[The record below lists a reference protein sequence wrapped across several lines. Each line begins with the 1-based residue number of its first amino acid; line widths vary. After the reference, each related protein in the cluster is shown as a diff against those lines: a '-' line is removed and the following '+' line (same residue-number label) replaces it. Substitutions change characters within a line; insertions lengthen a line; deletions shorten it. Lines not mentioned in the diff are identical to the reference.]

1 MEMAAYLRVI
11 VSLTLVVGLMMAVLW
26 ALRRF
31 NIGGMV
37 ARPGARRRVAVV
49 ETMAVDSRRRLLLVR
64 RDGVEHL
71 LMIGGTH
78 DLVIEGGITPPGGT
92 PDSDNESGIAP
103 PGEAPMAP
111 AQGEEKAE

>member
-1 MEMAAYLRVI
+1 MEATTYLRFI
-11 VSLTLVVGLMMAVLW
+11 ASLVLVLGLMVAVLW

-37 ARPGARRRVAVV
+37 ARPGARRRLAVV

-71 LMIGGTH
+71 VLIGGPQ
-78 DLVIEGGITPPGGT
+78 DLVVERGIVPSVDVGAADMGPA
-92 PDSDNESGIAP
+92 DSGKEK
-103 PGEAPMAP
+103 GE
-111 AQGEEKAE
+111 

>member
-1 MEMAAYLRVI
+1 MDVTVYLRFI
-11 VSLTLVVGLMMAVLW
+11 ASLVLVLGLALVVLW

-37 ARPGARRRVAVV
+37 ARPGARRRLTVV

-71 LMIGGTH
+71 LMIGGPQ
-78 DLVIEGGITPPGGT
+78 DLVVERGIMPQ
-92 PDSDNESGIAP
+92 PDAAP
-103 PGEAPMAP
+103 DLSKER
-111 AQGEEKAE
+111 AE